1 MNVFQEI
8 GSARVA
14 QSNPMS
20 NPQGGSMSSPMGNI
34 GQMVQAFADF
44 RETMAG
50 KNPEAMVQQ
59 LLTSGQMSQQTFQ
72 QLKSM
77 AQGLQSILK

>member
-8 GSARVA
+8 GGARVA
-14 QSNPMS
+14 QSNPMN
-20 NPQGGSMSSPMGNI
+20 NPKGGAMGGPIGNI

-44 RETMAG
+44 KKTMAG

-59 LLTSGQMSQQTFQ
+59 LLASGQMSQQTFQ
-72 QLKSM
+72 QLKGM

>member
-8 GSARVA
+8 GSA
-14 QSNPMS
+14 QGTPNNPMS
-20 NPQGGSMSSPMGNI
+20 NPQGGPMGNI

-44 RETMAG
+44 KKTMAG

-59 LLTSGQMSQQTFQ
+59 LLASGQMSQQTFQ
-72 QLKSM
+72 QLKGM

>member
-8 GSARVA
+8 GNAQGV

-20 NPQGGSMSSPMGNI
+20 NPQGGAMSSPMGNI

-44 RETMAG
+44 KKTMAG

-59 LLTSGQMSQQTFQ
+59 LLASGQMSQQTFQ
-72 QLKSM
+72 QLKGM

>member
-20 NPQGGSMSSPMGNI
+20 NPHGGSMSSPMGNI

-44 RETMAG
+44 KKTMAG

-59 LLTSGQMSQQTFQ
+59 LLASGQMSQQTFQ
-72 QLKSM
+72 QLKYM
-77 AQGLQSILK
+77 AQGLQGILK

>member
-20 NPQGGSMSSPMGNI
+20 NPQGGTMCGPMGNI

-44 RETMAG
+44 KKTMAG

-59 LLTSGQMSQQTFQ
+59 LLASGQMSQQTFQ
-72 QLKSM
+72 QLKGM

>member
-8 GSARVA
+8 GSAQGA

-20 NPQGGSMSSPMGNI
+20 NPQGGPMGNI

-44 RETMAG
+44 KKTMAG

-59 LLTSGQMSQQTFQ
+59 LLASGQMSQQTFQ
-72 QLKSM
+72 QLKGM